1 MVGQLKAFSLTF
13 SKDTRGAVAILFG
26 LMSFVFFMAA
36 GVAIDYGR
44 IIHMNKRLTHAADSA
59 ALAAAGALL
68 DGRLDNDEIEVLAK
82 NYFDRNMEQAG
93 GSFGTYSDPDITV
106 DRTAG
111 NIAVA
116 STATVP
122 MTLTGLAGI
131 NEVKF
136 PVNVA
141 ARFDQRDIDLGLA
154 LDVTGSMR
162 GSKIDDLKQA
172 ATDLIDILLP
182 DSGRAN
188 RVRIGLAPYAASV
201 NAGPF
206 AATVTNYPGGHTC
219 VHERAGTERFTDA
232 SPTGIHKLGRAV
244 TMSCPSVSVEPMTD
258 DKALLKRRIDSYT
271 ASGWTAGHLG
281 AAWAW
286 YLISPKWSAI
296 WPADSAPHAYGRA
309 NTTKAVVLMTDGEFN
324 TEYEPLNGTSD
335 SQARSVCAEMKS
347 KGVDVYSVAFQAPR
361 SARRLLQRCS
371 SGSSFYFQA
380 ENGEELRQ
388 AFKEIAKSLNNV
400 RLTN

>member
-1 MVGQLKAFSLTF
+1 MLSQFQALISSY
-13 SKDTRGAVAILFG
+13 SKDTRGAVALLFG

-68 DGRLDNDEIEVLAK
+68 DGRRDNDEIEVLAK

-106 DRTAG
+106 DRAAG

-162 GSKIDDLKQA
+162 GTKIDELKQA
-172 ATDLIDILLP
+172 ANDLIDILLP

-206 AATVTNYPGGHTC
+206 AATVTVCVCIEKKCNYCLP
-219 VHERAGTERFTDA
+219 
-232 SPTGIHKLGRAV
+232 AV
-244 TMSCPSVSVEPMTD
+244 P
-258 DKALLKRRIDSYT
+258 LL
-271 ASGWTAGHLG
+271 
-281 AAWAW
+281 
-286 YLISPKWSAI
+286 
-296 WPADSAPHAYGRA
+296 
-309 NTTKAVVLMTDGEFN
+309 
-324 TEYEPLNGTSD
+324 
-335 SQARSVCAEMKS
+335 
-347 KGVDVYSVAFQAPR
+347 
-361 SARRLLQRCS
+361 LL
-371 SGSSFYFQA
+371 
-380 ENGEELRQ
+380 L
-388 AFKEIAKSLNNV
+388 L
-400 RLTN
+400 L